1 MSPSASVTG
10 VFVYRFGV
18 FQFRAGSLELDRQGI
33 VIRLQTQPAR
43 LLALLLATAGEVL
56 TRDAIRQALW
66 PDGTTV
72 DCEVGVNRCIRQ
84 LRAALEDDVVSPRYI
99 KTIPRLGYC
108 FITAVSAVPA

>member
-1 MSPSASVTG
+1 MSQSAPSTG
-10 VFVYRFGV
+10 VSVYRFGV
-18 FQFRAGSLELDRQGI
+18 FQFRAGSLELDRQGV

-43 LLALLLATAGEVL
+43 LLALLLATAGELL

-72 DCEVGVNRCIRQ
+72 DFEVGVNRCIRQ
-84 LRAALEDDVVSPRYI
+84 LRVALEDDVASPRFI

-108 FITAVSAVPA
+108 FIAAVSAD